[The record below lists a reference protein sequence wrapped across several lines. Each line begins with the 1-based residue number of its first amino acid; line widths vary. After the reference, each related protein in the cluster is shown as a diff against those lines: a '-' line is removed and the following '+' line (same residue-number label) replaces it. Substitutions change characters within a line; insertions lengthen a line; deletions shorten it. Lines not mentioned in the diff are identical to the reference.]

1 MKCPLCDKG
10 RLIKKKSPYMY
21 GDIYFGEYESDV
33 CSTCREVIF
42 TEKSFDDIE
51 AKAKELGVWGL
62 VHKTKISYSGNS
74 LMVRIPKDIAK
85 FLGMKKGKAAM
96 VAIGGKKRLVVEVA

>member
-10 RLIKKKSPYMY
+10 KLVRKKSPYVY

-33 CSTCREVIF
+33 CPKCGEVIF
-42 TEKSFDDIE
+42 TEKSFDAIE

-62 VHKTKISYSGNS
+62 AHKTNISYSGNS

-85 FLGMKKGKAAM
+85 FLGMMKEKEVL
-96 VAIGGKKRLVVEVA
+96 VALGGKKKLVVEVA